1 MIMATRQ
8 KLITAAE
15 LLAMPRGDG
24 RKYELIR
31 GALVEKMP
39 TGDPHALVVVM
50 IATVL
55 NLFVGPRNYGEVV
68 AGEPGYLLEIGPDT
82 VRAPDVAWVAPG
94 RIPAGTIGYPNLA
107 PDLAVEVRSPSNS
120 IPELQR
126 KAEMWLSFG
135 TRQVWVAD
143 PETTTVTIYQT
154 GVEPLTLVEDDTI
167 DGADLLPGF
176 SAPVWNLFRWEK

>member
-1 MIMATRQ
+1 
-8 KLITAAE
+8 
-15 LLAMPRGDG
+15 
-24 RKYELIR
+24 
-31 GALVEKMP
+31 
-39 TGDPHALVVVM
+39 M
-50 IATVL
+50 IATML
-55 NLFVGPRNYGEVV
+55 SLFVGPRNYGEVV

-143 PETTTVTIYQT
+143 PETTAVTIYRT
-154 GVEPLTLVEDDTI
+154 GAEPLTLGEDDTI